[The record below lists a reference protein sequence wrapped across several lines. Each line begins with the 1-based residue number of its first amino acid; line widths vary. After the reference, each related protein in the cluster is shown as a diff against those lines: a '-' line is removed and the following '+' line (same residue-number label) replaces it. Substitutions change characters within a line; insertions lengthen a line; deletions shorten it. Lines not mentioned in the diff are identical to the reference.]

1 MLSKISVVDRFP
13 REEVTILNGCI
24 KKFNTA
30 LEKMIVE
37 DLCAFNKLTE
47 EKILDLLQKRLEQGD
62 SYTFIG
68 DVLISI
74 NSNEMPAE
82 FPNSVN

>member
-30 LEKMIVE
+30 PEKMIVE